1 MSRETSD
8 TPSANPRMILEEQWP
23 IRPTEQRQAA
33 YSSRRYR
40 HRDRR
45 PGEDFAERSRVRL
58 VSVCRQYRDASVSV
72 GARATDVLY
81 SSAMYSPAEA
91 YAIGLVSEVVA
102 AEALLDRAHA
112 IARERGSHRPAAFAG
127 IKVAALCAD
136 RRVDGAPRGSLHCRN
151 RRHLVLGTDLVESAR
166 HHDSLGRV
174 STSERTRRCTA
185 ESGPRHSLFRR
196 EHDETDHA

>member
-91 YAIGLVSEVVA
+91 HAIGLVSEVVA

-112 IARERGSHRPAAFAG
+112 IARERGSQRPAAFAG
-127 IKVAALCAD
+127 IKSLLCA
-136 RRVDGAPRGSLHCRN
+136 PI
-151 RRHLVLGTDLVESAR
+151 
-166 HHDSLGRV
+166 
-174 STSERTRRCTA
+174 A
-185 ESGPRHSLFRR
+185 ESMARR
-196 EHDETDHA
+196 EAVSIAGIVDIWYSEPTWSNLRGITIR